1 MPDQCFRDEE
11 WEHLYPLLR
20 TRIARWV
27 CSSYSLSWTRQR
39 HEVIEDIVGETIVK
53 VVAYAQ
59 QAALGTVREID
70 SLEKIATVT
79 AYHCYVDVLRRDRRL
94 QPLLPEFEEP
104 AGLPVNRADTDPSEL
119 AIDNIYYELIFIQAA
134 RWIAALPTKQRSALL
149 TDLAN
154 RMYFDPFHT
163 TPLQDAL
170 AAVGIEMR
178 DYQKPL
184 PADKQARA
192 RHAAH
197 LSLAYKRL
205 ALLAYIQRYTLVA

>member
-1 MPDQCFRDEE
+1 MSESCFNEE
-11 WEHLYPLLR
+11 VWEDLYPLLH
-20 TRIARWV
+20 TRVTTWV
-27 CSSYSLSWTRQR
+27 FSSRLPLWMRQR
-39 HEVIEDIVGETIVK
+39 NEIVEDIVQDALLKTFAFTKRVERGEACIT
-53 VVAYAQ
+53 
-59 QAALGTVREID
+59 D
-70 SLEKIATVT
+70 SLERICTVT

-104 AGLPVNRADTDPSEL
+104 AGPPVSIVDTDPSEL

-134 RWIAALPTKQRSALL
+134 RWIAALPEKQRAALL

-184 PADKQARA
+184 PEDKQARA

-205 ALLAYIQRYTLVA
+205 AFHAYVQRYAFVA